1 MTYYVY
7 VIESLVDGS
16 FYKGFSENPIR
27 RLDEHNRGESQYTST
42 KIPWKLVYV
51 EACATKSDALKREKI
66 IKKSD
71 RRRLLEMI
79 KSDKNL
85 VANFQ

>member
-1 MTYYVY
+1 MAHYVY
-7 VIESLVDGS
+7 VIESLVDGT

-27 RLDEHNRGESQYTST
+27 RLDEHNRGESKYTST
-42 KIPWKLVYV
+42 KTPWKLVYV

-71 RRRLLEMI
+71 RRRLIEII
-79 KSDKNL
+79 KSDKNQI
-85 VANFQ
+85 ANFQ